1 MEYVELEVW
10 KESRSLV
17 NSVCKATMQL
27 PIESVYKLTSWL
39 RRCAVSVPSNI
50 TEEYGR
56 RTFNGAIQFSHI
68 SRGSIYELETQLYLA
83 LDQKYLMQTD
93 FDSLKSQIKKC
104 KKLINEFINYYKSR
118 SK

>member
-17 NSVCKATMQL
+17 NNVYEATKQF
-27 PIESVYKLTSWL
+27 PKDEVYGLTSPL

-50 TEEYGR
+50 TEGCGR

-68 SRGSIYELETQLYLA
+68 SRGFIYELETSLYLA

-93 FDSLKSQIKKC
+93 FDSLESQIKKC